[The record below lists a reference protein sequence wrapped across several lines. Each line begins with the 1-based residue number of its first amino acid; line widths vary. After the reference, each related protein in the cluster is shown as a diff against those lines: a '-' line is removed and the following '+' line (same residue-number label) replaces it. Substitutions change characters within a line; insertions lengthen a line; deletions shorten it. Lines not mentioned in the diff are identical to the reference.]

1 MNNLNSE
8 FSSTDSDENKS
19 IQNNKK
25 QKIIVEGN
33 VYKNKKEMVE

>member
-1 MNNLNSE
+1 MSNLNSE

-33 VYKNKKEMVE
+33 VY